1 MKTKEKEKEKESD
14 SIRVGSVNT
23 VRREKTLYKLMMM
36 SAVRRE
42 TTLYKLMMMSA
53 VRRETTLYK
62 LMINC
67 LICALC
73 EMTIRTEDKSS
84 YMMAFTRLHLSH
96 KQNVHDNTREILKSD
111 NSPPFFF

>member
-23 VRREKTLYKLMMM
+23 VRREK
-36 SAVRRE
+36 
-42 TTLYKLMMMSA
+42 TLYKLMMMSA

-111 NSPPFFF
+111 NSPPFFFF